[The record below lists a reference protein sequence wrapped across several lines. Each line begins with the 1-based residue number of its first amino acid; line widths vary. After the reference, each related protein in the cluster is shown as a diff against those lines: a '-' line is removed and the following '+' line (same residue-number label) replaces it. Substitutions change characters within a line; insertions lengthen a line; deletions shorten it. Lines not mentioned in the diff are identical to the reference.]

1 MSRNKELGTKLRLS
15 TRTIS
20 HLPSPNHPTTPPTA
34 AVKFSRIAEKFHS
47 RVEDPFSLVPLR
59 PNEVHKRTK
68 IRFSLPYIIIRL
80 SFPVRSPRFSV
91 VSSPVASFA
100 RKENSRGQTH
110 NGYLIFLFQKVSTS
124 RVCGPLTERERER
137 ADLRRHSA
145 NSWRQPGPREKSV
158 EIEGWLD
165 RSRISVRHESFDRI
179 PFVNAVAFRNDNN
192 PRKVSPLGIQLSA
205 CTKSK
210 TCRRSWPKN
219 VICSELLEKQGFPS
233 GVMQKFSILSISTSV
248 SFLLSFLTN
257 HSFLHCL
264 TIRTKVK
271 IISKRQNCEERR
283 RKKKKNR
290 TTRRNNRKKE

>member
-20 HLPSPNHPTTPPTA
+20 HLPFPNHPTTPPTA

-137 ADLRRHSA
+137 EPIYDDI
-145 NSWRQPGPREKSV
+145 PRILGGSRALEKSP
-158 EIEGWLD
+158 W
-165 RSRISVRHESFDRI
+165 RSRGGSIVL
-179 PFVNAVAFRNDNN
+179 A
-192 PRKVSPLGIQLSA
+192 
-205 CTKSK
+205 
-210 TCRRSWPKN
+210 
-219 VICSELLEKQGFPS
+219 FPS
-233 GVMQKFSILSISTSV
+233 ATNRSTGFRS
-248 SFLLSFLTN
+248 
-257 HSFLHCL
+257 
-264 TIRTKVK
+264 
-271 IISKRQNCEERR
+271 
-283 RKKKKNR
+283 
-290 TTRRNNRKKE
+290 